1 MGQVW
6 NSTLTRR
13 TPLKKATKPLKR
25 STKPIAKVT
34 KKRAAEL
41 RLYEKAKKELR
52 TEDTCCQFPG
62 CERTDLTCHHVKGRL
77 GKMVYNKKYLV
88 WLCPEHH
95 TFAEENPTAAKKL
108 KVSANRLDKL

>member
-13 TPLKKATKPLKR
+13 TPLKKPTIPLKR
-25 STKPIAKVT
+25 STKPIAKVA

-41 RLYEKAKKELR
+41 RLYEKAKKELH
-52 TEDTCCQFPG
+52 TEDTTCQFPG
-62 CERTDLTCHHVKGRL
+62 CQRIDVTCHHSKGRM

-88 WLCPEHH
+88 WLCSEHH
-95 TFAEENPTAAKKL
+95 TFAEEHPEEAKKL